1 MDKSKEAFLKV
12 WSNLSPQEQVDKV
25 YSFLQ
30 ANRAGSKFPDDPL
43 WDTLSKDYLA
53 QAQQKGGEWV
63 EVLEAAKRPGES
75 VDDVGSRF
83 MQHLTQGS
91 NQSTVLGVGVVIA
104 VILFF
109 TLRRRGGK

>member
-53 QAQQKGGEWV
+53 QAQQKGGEWA

-75 VDDVGSRF
+75 MDDLRPRF

-109 TLRRRGGK
+109 ALRRR